1 MLFLVILN
9 SFTYHCNQIGITLDT
24 LDSDDV
30 QTGTRLVTTVDADSL
45 QTKEHL

>member
-1 MLFLVILN
+1 MLFLVILY
-9 SFTYHCNQIGITLDT
+9 SFTYHGNQIGIT

>member
-9 SFTYHCNQIGITLDT
+9 SFTYHCNQIGIT